1 MNPSFQ
7 RNFSKESGPRRL
19 RNAYM
24 MEERYK
30 AVDMLGTLRCK
41 NPDNCDSAN
50 FSKLC
55 SHEDDVG
62 HFLPHRFMGMR
73 QIQRYF
79 LPRNDITYSP
89 YQLEVFS
96 IFSILS
102 IAGPL
107 SFACIFWCQYGFWSM
122 ISCPLCQ
129 CYISVLAARGT

>member
-7 RNFSKESGPRRL
+7 RNFSKESGTWRL

-73 QIQRYF
+73 QIPRYF
-79 LPRNDITYSP
+79 LERHYLQS
-89 YQLEVFS
+89 LS
-96 IFSILS
+96 IRSLLNFSILN
-102 IAGPL
+102 ITGPV
-107 SFACIFWCQYGFWSM
+107 SSACIFWC
-122 ISCPLCQ
+122 
-129 CYISVLAARGT
+129 